1 MWQAIHLNSSHNM
14 GQTMSDSEEA
24 TLDRIDLAILRA
36 LTANARISMTD
47 LGAAVGLSKTPVT
60 ARVRRLEEDGVITGY
75 RAQLSAARLGL
86 EQVAYLQVH
95 LADTRE
101 AALQAFN
108 KAVSAIPEVEECH
121 MIAGGFDYLVKVRTR
136 DIGDYRRV
144 LGERIS
150 RLPHVASTSTFVSM
164 ESVIDRGASLI

>member
-1 MWQAIHLNSSHNM
+1 VTDKDHTPGAAA
-14 GQTMSDSEEA
+14 D
-24 TLDRIDLAILRA
+24 LDRIDLAILRE

-47 LGAAVGLSKTPVT
+47 LGTRVGLSKTPVT
-60 ARVRRLEEDGVITGY
+60 QRVRRLEEDGVVTGY
-75 RAQLSAARLGL
+75 RAQLSAVRLGR
-86 EQVAYLQVH
+86 EQVAYLQVN

-108 KAVSAIPEVEECH
+108 QAVREVPEVEECH

-136 DIGDYRRV
+136 DMSDYRRV

-164 ESVIDRGASLI
+164 ESVIDRGASLV